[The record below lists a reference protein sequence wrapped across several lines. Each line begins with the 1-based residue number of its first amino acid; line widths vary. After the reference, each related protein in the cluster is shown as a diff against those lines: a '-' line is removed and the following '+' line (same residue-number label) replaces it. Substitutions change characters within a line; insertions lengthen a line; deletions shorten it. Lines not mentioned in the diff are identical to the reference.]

1 MSLKA
6 KSYAKINLFLK
17 IEGYKEG
24 YHQLNSRFMKVK
36 NIYDEIEIRE
46 ADKFDIVGNF
56 DINLHRVMDSDFL
69 FKIIFNILL
78 S

>member
-24 YHQLNSRFMKVK
+24 YHQLNSRFM
-36 NIYDEIEIRE
+36 NGSRP
-46 ADKFDIVGNF
+46 G
-56 DINLHRVMDSDFL
+56 SD
-69 FKIIFNILL
+69 
-78 S
+78 